1 MAKARRPRISGYLS
15 EQQRSQRGPIARR
28 MQPDFR
34 HGLLEGDSLVGRSM
48 LQRQRTR
55 LHAFSLRATKK
66 SLMSTVSRFGVS
78 LEEDLLAAFDLS
90 IGGQGYQNRSEAIR
104 DLIRDHL
111 IQKRV
116 VQGDAE
122 VIGVVTLV
130 YDHRVHRLSDV
141 LADMQHKAE
150 VVVNA
155 SLHIHLDEHNC
166 LEVIVIRGR
175 GNKVHE
181 IAGKLIATKGVQ
193 NGKLVTTSPELQH

>member
-1 MAKARRPRISGYLS
+1 MSTIMAYSGK
-15 EQQRSQRGPIARR
+15 Q
-28 MQPDFR
+28 MQPAVVLLGSSLIIV
-34 HGLLEGDSLVGRSM
+34 GLGDPKIVDTKSFFV
-48 LQRQRTR
+48 
-55 LHAFSLRATKK
+55 LRE
-66 SLMSTVSRFGVS
+66 LMSTVSRFGVS

-111 IQKRV
+111 IQKRIG
-116 VQGDAE
+116 QGDTE

-130 YDHRVHRLSDV
+130 YDHRVHRLSDI

-150 VVVNA
+150 VAVNA

-175 GNKVHE
+175 GDKVHE

-193 NGKLVTTSPELQH
+193 NGKLVTTTSELKH

>member
-1 MAKARRPRISGYLS
+1 MYTQWQVTNLQHQFVPLLRSKPRLTQNWLSCYGNRR
-15 EQQRSQRGPIARR
+15 
-28 MQPDFR
+28 
-34 HGLLEGDSLVGRSM
+34 
-48 LQRQRTR
+48 
-55 LHAFSLRATKK
+55 
-66 SLMSTVSRFGVS
+66 MSTVSRFGVS
-78 LEEDLLAAFDLS
+78 LEEDLLSAFDLS

-116 VQGDAE
+116 GQGDTE

-150 VVVNA
+150 VTVNA

-175 GNKVHE
+175 GDKVHE

-193 NGKLVTTSPELQH
+193 NGKLVTTSPELKH

>member
-1 MAKARRPRISGYLS
+1 
-15 EQQRSQRGPIARR
+15 
-28 MQPDFR
+28 
-34 HGLLEGDSLVGRSM
+34 
-48 LQRQRTR
+48 
-55 LHAFSLRATKK
+55 
-66 SLMSTVSRFGVS
+66 MSTVSRFGVS
-78 LEEDLLAAFDLS
+78 VEEDLLAAFDLS

-116 VQGDAE
+116 GQGDMD

-150 VVVNA
+150 VAVNA

-175 GNKVHE
+175 GDKVHE

-193 NGKLVTTSPELQH
+193 NGKLVTTSPELKH